1 VVNVEGV
8 LSSPQL
14 VLVVALVAVSMCL
27 VWTENSSLHQHERYL
42 RMYFNL
48 NLLKLSNNGLYEEGD
63 NQDEQYN

>member
-1 VVNVEGV
+1 
-8 LSSPQL
+8 
-14 VLVVALVAVSMCL
+14 MCL